1 MSSFSPGAEMAQLAA
16 RQTRRGSRSRLR
28 SFRVLIVVAIVVL
41 SVQGWFGDTVNIF
54 LAPSHG
60 IARPAATLGGFV
72 SELGRLPQPFFLE
85 WHAGEGAVLLVLA
98 VIITVLAFA
107 WSRSAG
113 LARGARWWSV
123 VGLLSVLS
131 AALGGYLFVMSG
143 FANGGNSA
151 QMGGSFIA
159 AYASYFMTLYYTK

>member
-1 MSSFSPGAEMAQLAA
+1 MAQLTA

-28 SFRVLIVVAIVVL
+28 SFRILVVAAIVIL

-60 IARPAATLGGFV
+60 VARPTATLGGLI

-85 WHAGEGAVLLVLA
+85 WHAWEGVVLLVLA
-98 VIITVLAFA
+98 VTITVLAFA

-113 LARGARWWSV
+113 LARGTRWWSV

-131 AALGGYLFVMSG
+131 AGYGGYQFVMSG
-143 FANGGNSA
+143 FGNGASSA